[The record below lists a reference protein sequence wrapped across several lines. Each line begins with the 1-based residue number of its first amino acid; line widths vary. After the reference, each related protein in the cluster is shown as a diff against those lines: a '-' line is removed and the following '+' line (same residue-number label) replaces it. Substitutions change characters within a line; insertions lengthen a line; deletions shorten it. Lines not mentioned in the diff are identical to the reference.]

1 MWLRAP
7 LSMMFT
13 AIRRSPFKA
22 RSAGFTLIEILVV
35 MVILAIIV
43 STIAVSA
50 SPNPATQARLETE
63 RLTALFALAQEEAQL
78 RGKTLGW
85 EITTLQADR
94 VGYRFLERQ
103 GRTWQV
109 LTGIDALRPRV
120 WPLATVIQMSQAG
133 RAVTQI
139 EFAAIGLSQPFQL
152 RLQQADTLSV
162 IQGDGLTAPRWQQT
176 IQSMAAL

>member
-1 MWLRAP
+1 MCQLTSVTNPMR
-7 LSMMFT
+7 
-13 AIRRSPFKA
+13 FKPIKA
-22 RSAGFTLIEILVV
+22 KSVGFTLVEILVV

-85 EITTLQADR
+85 EMTTLQADR

-103 GRTWQV
+103 GRSWQA

-120 WPLATVIQMSQAG
+120 WPLATIIQLSQAG
-133 RAVTQI
+133 RSVTQL

-152 RLQQADTLSV
+152 RLQQAETISV
-162 IQGDGLTAPRWQQT
+162 IQGDGLTAPRWQA
-176 IQSMAAL
+176 SPPVMAGL

>member
-1 MWLRAP
+1 MIIT
-7 LSMMFT
+7 S
-13 AIRRSPFKA
+13 IRRPPLNP

-43 STIAVSA
+43 STIAVSV
-50 SPNPATQARLETE
+50 SPNPTTQARLETE

-85 EITTLQADR
+85 EMTTLQTDR

-103 GRTWQV
+103 GRSWQA

-120 WPLATVIQMSQAG
+120 WPLATTIQLSQAG
-133 RAVTQI
+133 RSVTQL
-139 EFAAIGLSQPFQL
+139 EFAAIGLSPPFQL
-152 RLQQADTLSV
+152 RVQQADTISV
-162 IQGDGLTAPRWQQT
+162 IQGDGLTTPRWQE
-176 IQSMAAL
+176 SPSVMAGL